1 MYVILVYDVN
11 VKRVAKVL
19 KKCREYL
26 FWVQNSV
33 FEGKITKAK
42 LRSLK
47 IELASII
54 DPSIDSVIIYTME
67 STKYTTIEIMGK
79 KKGGE
84 EIMY

>member
-1 MYVILVYDVN
+1 M
-11 VKRVAKVL
+11 
-19 KKCREYL
+19 
-26 FWVQNSV
+26 